1 MTNMSIQAAYDNW
14 SDTYDSDDNFTRDLD
29 RVVTRKTLIGLKY
42 KSVIEIGCGTGK
54 NTVVLSQIAEKV
66 HAIDFSVSMIEIAKN
81 KVNSPNIIFSIGDI
95 TKKWIYSDE
104 SADLVTCNLV
114 LEHIEELSF
123 IFSEAYRVLI
133 KGGHLFIS
141 ELHPFRQYQGGKANF
156 KINQDIVA
164 IEAFVHHI
172 SDFVNIG
179 KNHNFILEGFQEW
192 WDEQDKNKP
201 PRLVSFLFQK

>member
-1 MTNMSIQAAYDNW
+1 MNIQTAYDKW

-29 RVVTRKTLIGLKY
+29 QAVTKEILMNCRY

-54 NTVVLSQIAEKV
+54 NTVFLSQIAEKV
-66 HAIDFSVSMIEIAKN
+66 NAIDFSVSMMEIAKN
-81 KVNSPNIIFSIGDI
+81 KVNSANVIFSTGDI
-95 TKKWIYSDE
+95 TKEWIYSDE

-114 LEHIEELSF
+114 LEHIEKLSF
-123 IFSEAYRVLI
+123 IFSQASRVLI
-133 KGGHLFIS
+133 KGGQLFIS